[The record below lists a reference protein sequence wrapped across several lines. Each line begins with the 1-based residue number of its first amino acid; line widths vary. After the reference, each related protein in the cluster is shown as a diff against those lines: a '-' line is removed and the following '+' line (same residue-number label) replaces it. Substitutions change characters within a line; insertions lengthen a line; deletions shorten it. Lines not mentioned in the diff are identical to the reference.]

1 MTALKFEK
9 RDHVADG
16 LCWFA
21 GIYKI
26 VHYDKDS
33 HNNGRP
39 TYRAYH
45 IRKGEKMWGYYVD
58 PATPFYTRLADAQA
72 ACKRHAK
79 TY

>member
-9 RDHVADG
+9 QSDPCGEWRS
-16 LCWFA
+16 

-26 VHYDKDS
+26 VRYEKDS
-33 HNNGRP
+33 QNNGRP

-45 IRKGEKMWGYYVD
+45 IRKGEKMWGWYVD
-58 PATPFYTRLADAQA
+58 KETTFYSRLADAQA
-72 ACKRHAK
+72 ACRRHAK